1 MGTQNAHARRVL
13 NGDLAFQLL
22 VRLEDLP
29 DLRAADA
36 VLGEAPLVR
45 DVVVVDPV
53 ALLAEDPVSVKRSE
67 KGTRTLED
75 PLTHRSGGPGS

>member
-13 NGDLAFQLL
+13 DGDLAFQLL

-36 VLGEAPLVR
+36 VLGEAPLVG
-45 DVVVVDPV
+45 DVVVIDPV
-53 ALLAEDPVSVKRSE
+53 ALLAENPVSAKRSE
-67 KGTRTLED
+67 KGTRTSED
-75 PLTHRSGGPGS
+75 PLTHRSGDPGS

>member
-1 MGTQNAHARRVL
+1 MNVHARRVL
-13 NGDLAFQLL
+13 DGDFALQLF

-45 DVVVVDPV
+45 DVVVVDPI
-53 ALLAEDPVSVKRSE
+53 ALLAENPVSVKRSE
-67 KGTRTLED
+67 KGTRT
-75 PLTHRSGGPGS
+75 